1 MRHLILFLALVAA
14 VPVAGADA
22 VRLLDSDRCLRID
35 DERAALR
42 CLLRQ
47 ARLRAYTED
56 NLRDMRRRAAEH
68 STPEGR
74 AAAVE
79 RLLEAHRQAHGRP

>member
-1 MRHLILFLALVAA
+1 MRYIILFLTLTAG

-22 VRLLDSDRCLRID
+22 VRMLDSERCLRID
-35 DERAALR
+35 NERSMLR

-47 ARLRAYTED
+47 HRVRAILAD
-56 NLRDMRRRAAEH
+56 NAIDRQRRAGEL

-79 RLLEAHRQAHGRP
+79 RLLSAHRANRP

>member
-1 MRHLILFLALVAA
+1 MFLTLAAA

-22 VRLLDSDRCLRID
+22 FRMLGSERCLRID

-42 CLLRQ
+42 CVLRQ
-47 ARLRAYTED
+47 QQVQAIVTD
-56 NLRDMRRRAAEH
+56 NVRDMRRRTAEY

-79 RLLEAHRQAHGRP
+79 RLLNAHRKVGGRP

>member
-1 MRHLILFLALVAA
+1 MRYIILFLALAA
-14 VPVAGADA
+14 SVPAAGADA
-22 VRLLDSDRCLRID
+22 VRLLDPERCLRID
-35 DERAALR
+35 NERSMLR

-47 ARLRAYTED
+47 QRVQAILAD
-56 NLRDMRRRAAEH
+56 NAIDRQRRAAEL

-79 RLLEAHRQAHGRP
+79 RLLGAHRTNRP

>member
-1 MRHLILFLALVAA
+1 MRYIILFLALAA
-14 VPVAGADA
+14 GVPAAGADA
-22 VRLLDSDRCLRID
+22 VRLLDPERCLRID
-35 DERAALR
+35 NERSMLR

-47 ARLRAYTED
+47 QRVRAILAD
-56 NLRDMRRRAAEH
+56 NAIDRQRRAAEY

-79 RLLEAHRQAHGRP
+79 RLLRAHRANRP

>member
-14 VPVAGADA
+14 VPMAGADA
-22 VRLLDSDRCLRID
+22 FNVLDNERCLRID

-42 CLLRQ
+42 CVLRQ
-47 ARLRAYTED
+47 ERLRAILAD
-56 NLRDMRRRAAEH
+56 NALDRQRRAAAYA
-68 STPEGR
+68 TPEDR

-79 RLLEAHRQAHGRP
+79 RLLRAHRHAVGRP